1 MNEKINNL
9 ISNLKHQPGVY
20 LMRDINN
27 NVIYVGKAK
36 DLYNRVSQYFL
47 KPQSGKVF
55 KMVQNVDYFE
65 TIITA
70 NEKEALILEMNL
82 IQKYYPKFNIL
93 LKDDKHYPY
102 IALKK
107 ENDPYIQIKRDDKDK
122 KFIYFGPFPNSSAA
136 RDMINLLNQIFPLRK
151 CKNIPSSP
159 CLYYHLGTCLAP
171 CINKIDQEV
180 YDSLLSKIKSFLKGQ
195 NKDIYNSIKNK
206 MLIHSENLEFERAE
220 EYKKILDAIDHLNT
234 KQNVEMFDKKNR
246 DIFAFTSRE
255 KFISLAILNYREGL
269 LLGKKTFVLEEFGD
283 IEEEVSDLILQY
295 YQKSPLPQEIA
306 INNNKVIEILKNY
319 LETTISEYS
328 KGPIFD
334 LIVTASKNASDALD
348 QYFLSAKLDSEKL
361 EMLEELGEVLS
372 IPTPL
377 HIELFDN
384 SHIQGAFPVG
394 VMVAF
399 INGEASKKL
408 YRKFRIEHSE
418 ARDDLMSMKEI
429 IYRHYSRS
437 VKEEKK
443 LPDLILLDGGV
454 NQINAVKHILEELEL
469 NIPIFGLF
477 KNDKHQTKGLI
488 DSEENIYEIKNKS
501 LFFLLT
507 RMQDEVHRYAI
518 TFHRSLRS
526 KGINAS
532 IFDGVIGLG
541 RKRIDLLEKRYL
553 DINSL
558 KNASVE
564 ELCQILPRDVAKNL
578 FNKLHN

>member
-1 MNEKINNL
+1 MNEKIKSL
-9 ISNLKHQPGVY
+9 IQNLKHLPGVY
-20 LMRDINN
+20 LMHDKNDT
-27 NVIYVGKAK
+27 VIYVGKAK
-36 DLYNRVSQYFL
+36 DLFNRVSQYFL

-65 TIITA
+65 TIITG

-82 IQKYYPKFNIL
+82 IQKYYPKYNIL

-107 ENDPYIQIKRDDKDK
+107 EKDPYIQIKRDDKDK
-122 KFIYFGPFPNSSAA
+122 KFVYFGPFPNGSAA

-151 CKNIPSSP
+151 CKNIPSTP

-171 CINKIDQEV
+171 CINKIDKEV
-180 YDSLLSKIKSFLKGQ
+180 YDDLSAKIKAFLKGQ
-195 NKDIYNSIKNK
+195 NKDIYNSIKEK
-206 MLIHSENLEFERAE
+206 MLFHSDNLEFERAE
-220 EYKKILDAIDHLNT
+220 EYRKILASIEHLNI

-255 KFISLAILNYREGL
+255 NFVSLAILNYREGL
-269 LLGKKTFVLEEFGD
+269 LLGKKTFVLEQFGD
-283 IEEEVSDLILQY
+283 IEEEVADLILQY
-295 YQKSPLPQEIA
+295 YQKSPLPQEIV
-306 INNNKVIEILKNY
+306 INNNKVIEILENY
-319 LETTISEYS
+319 LETTILEIN
-328 KGPIFD
+328 KGAIFD
-334 LIVTASKNASDALD
+334 LVVTASKNASDAID
-348 QYFLSAKLDSEKL
+348 QYFLSAKLDTDKL
-361 EMLEELGEVLS
+361 EMLEELGS
-372 IPTPL
+372 ILKINTPL

-384 SHIQGAFPVG
+384 SHIQGAYPVG

-408 YRKFRIEHSE
+408 YRKFRIEHNE

-437 VKEEKK
+437 VKEDKK

-454 NQINAVKHILEELEL
+454 NQINAVKKILEELEIE
-469 NIPIFGLF
+469 IPVFGLF

-488 DSEENIYEIKNKS
+488 DSDENIYEINNKS

-532 IFDGVIGLG
+532 IFDNIPGLG
-541 RKRIDLLEKRYL
+541 RKRIELLEKRYL

-564 ELCQILPRDVAKNL
+564 ELNQILPKEVAINL
-578 FNKLHN
+578 FDKLHN